1 MTTYLAVDLGAES
14 GRVVAATLAGDR
26 LALEEVYR
34 FANGAVQVDNS
45 LYWDVLHLWDEIK
58 KGLHKAHTEH
68 GAELRS
74 VAVDTWG
81 IDYALLNR
89 AGELVGNP
97 HCYRDSRTAG
107 MMERAFER
115 VPRWE
120 IYRQSGGI
128 QFLSIN
134 TLYQLLAMV
143 ERQDPALDAA
153 ATFLMIPDLFHYWL
167 TGRKVCE
174 FTDAT
179 STQFYRAATGGWST
193 DLLARLGIPTD
204 IFPEVVLPGTVLGPL
219 LPGVAEETGLG
230 SLPVVAPAAHDTA
243 SAIVAVPAES
253 EHFAWLSSGTW
264 SLLGGISAEPIVTPE
279 ALVANFSSYG
289 GPGGR
294 YLPWK
299 NIMGLWLVQECRRA
313 WARTGEDLSYDQ
325 LTGLAAAARPFVAI
339 VNPDDATFL
348 APKDMPE
355 AIAAFCRQHGQPVPA
370 SRGEMVRSVLES
382 LALSYRWTLET
393 LGRLQDRPFDVLHV
407 VGGGSRNRLL
417 CQFTADACG
426 IPVTAGPVEA
436 TAIGNAALQA
446 VAIGDLS
453 SLEEARQ
460 IIRRS
465 FDVETYEPKDRA
477 AWDAAYERFLAIAH

>member
-1 MTTYLAVDLGAES
+1 
-14 GRVVAATLAGDR
+14 
-26 LALEEVYR
+26 
-34 FANGAVQVDNS
+34 
-45 LYWDVLHLWDEIK
+45 
-58 KGLHKAHTEH
+58 
-68 GAELRS
+68 
-74 VAVDTWG
+74 
-81 IDYALLNR
+81 
-89 AGELVGNP
+89 
-97 HCYRDSRTAG
+97 
-107 MMERAFER
+107 MMERALELA
-115 VPRWE
+115 PRWE
-120 IYRQSGGI
+120 IYQQSGGI

-143 ERQDPALDAA
+143 ERKDPALDAA
-153 ATFLMIPDLFHYWL
+153 NTFLMIPDLFHYWL
-167 TGRKVCE
+167 TGRKACE

-193 DLLARLGIPTD
+193 GLLAGLGIPTD
-204 IFPEVVLPGTVLGPL
+204 LFPEVVSPGTVLGPL
-219 LPGVAEETGLG
+219 LSGVAEETGLG
-230 SLPVVAPAAHDTA
+230 GLPVIAPAAHDTA

-253 EHFAWLSSGTW
+253 EYFAWLSSGTW
-264 SLLGGISAEPIVTPE
+264 SLLGGISVEPLVTPE
-279 ALVANFSSYG
+279 AMEANFSSYG

-313 WARTGEDLSYDQ
+313 WSRTGDELSYDQ
-325 LTGLAAAARPFVAI
+325 LTGLAAAAEPFAAI
-339 VNPDDATFL
+339 LNPDDPSFL

-355 AIAAFCRQHGQPVPA
+355 AIAAFCHQHGQPAPA
-370 SRGEMVRSVLES
+370 SRGEMLRSVLES

-393 LGRLQDRPFDVLHV
+393 LGRLQGRRFDVLHV

-436 TAIGNAALQA
+436 TAIGNVALQA
-446 VAIGDLS
+446 VALGDLG

-465 FDVETYEPKDRA
+465 FEVETYEPNDRA
-477 AWDAAYERFLAIAH
+477 AWDAAYERFLVIAH

>member
-1 MTTYLAVDLGAES
+1 MAKYIAVDLGAES
-14 GRVVAATLAGDR
+14 GRVVTATLAGDR

-97 HCYRDSRTAG
+97 HCYRASRIAG

-230 SLPVVAPAAHDTA
+230 SLPVVAPAGGPRHGLGHRRGAGGERALRLAELGHVVAARRHFGRADRDARSAGGEFQQLRRTRRPLPALEEHHGSVAGAGMSPRVGAHRR
-243 SAIVAVPAES
+243 
-253 EHFAWLSSGTW
+253 G
-264 SLLGGISAEPIVTPE
+264 SLLRPT
-279 ALVANFSSYG
+279 NR
-289 GPGGR
+289 PGRGR
-294 YLPWK
+294 
-299 NIMGLWLVQECRRA
+299 Q
-313 WARTGEDLSYDQ
+313 
-325 LTGLAAAARPFVAI
+325 AI
-339 VNPDDATFL
+339 CGN
-348 APKDMPE
+348 
-355 AIAAFCRQHGQPVPA
+355 RQP
-370 SRGEMVRSVLES
+370 
-382 LALSYRWTLET
+382 
-393 LGRLQDRPFDVLHV
+393 
-407 VGGGSRNRLL
+407 
-417 CQFTADACG
+417 
-426 IPVTAGPVEA
+426 
-436 TAIGNAALQA
+436 
-446 VAIGDLS
+446 
-453 SLEEARQ
+453 
-460 IIRRS
+460 
-465 FDVETYEPKDRA
+465 
-477 AWDAAYERFLAIAH
+477 